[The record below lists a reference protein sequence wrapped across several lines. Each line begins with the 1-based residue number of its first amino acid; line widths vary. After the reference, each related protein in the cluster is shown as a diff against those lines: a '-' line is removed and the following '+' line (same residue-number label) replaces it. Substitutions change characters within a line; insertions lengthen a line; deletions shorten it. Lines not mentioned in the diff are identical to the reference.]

1 MGLLLILRIRNF
13 FKYFFK
19 STIKMDYDWKTN
31 IIYSLFPVQGPRD
44 KFGIEGGDPG
54 KNNKNLFCLN

>member
-1 MGLLLILRIRNF
+1 
-13 FKYFFK
+13 
-19 STIKMDYDWKTN
+19 MDYDWKTN

-54 KNNKNLFCLN
+54 KNNKNLFCLNLFNFYLFRIL